1 MLLPYYPYYLFIP
14 YYYLTNQGPG
24 RFIDDSHTT
33 HASTHTCNRPQKCR
47 YCPKINHMGSIIS
60 KTTGQKFYT
69 MVNVNCQSS
78 NLIYLITCK
87 NCSVQYVGQT
97 KNRLITRFQGHH
109 FDIQNQN
116 DTTVSR
122 HYNKCASPPALF
134 EGLEI
139 SVLQFMRNPADSR
152 FGQIEWD
159 REERRWI
166 HRLASVVPQG
176 LNLMD

>member
-1 MLLPYYPYYLFIP
+1 MHLL
-14 YYYLTNQGPG
+14 
-24 RFIDDSHTT
+24 
-33 HASTHTCNRPQKCR
+33 TCNRPQKCR
-47 YCPKINHMGSIIS
+47 YCPKINHMRSIIS
-60 KTTGQKFYT
+60 KTTGQKF
-69 MVNVNCQSS
+69 QSS

-97 KNRLITRFQGHH
+97 KNRLIIRFQGHH

-116 DTTVSR
+116 DTTVSP
-122 HYNKCASPPALF
+122 HYNKCPSPPALF

-152 FGQIEWD
+152 SGQIVRD
-159 REERRWI
+159 REERCWI
-166 HRLASVVPQG
+166 HCLASVVPQG

>member
-1 MLLPYYPYYLFIP
+1 MLTLPMHPF
-14 YYYLTNQGPG
+14 
-24 RFIDDSHTT
+24 T
-33 HASTHTCNRPQKCR
+33 HATAHKNADTVQKS
-47 YCPKINHMGSIIS
+47 INHSGFTIS
-60 KTTGQKFYT
+60 KTTGRKFYT

-87 NCSVQYVGQT
+87 HCSVQYVGQT
-97 KNRLITRFQGHH
+97 KNRLLTKFQGLH

-122 HYNKCASPPALF
+122 HYNKCPSHPAHF
-134 EGLEI
+134 DGLEI
-139 SVLQFMRNPADSR
+139 SVLQFMRSPSNSKSGR
-152 FGQIEWD
+152 IERD

-166 HRLASVVPQG
+166 HRLAAVVPQG